1 VDNRTWSWPR
11 VLVVSGLWLLYVLSS
26 TAVEDV
32 GVESASVIF
41 TYALVGIVPA
51 VGAGYAVY
59 AVLSKVVRQTSRSV
73 IIVTRAVS
81 VSAGCSIAGVTV
93 IALGSTGG
101 YAYVLSPAIFIVVPA
116 LAGPLCMFGF
126 DVIDESRA
134 ATLARREELIS
145 EAANLIATSASQEAI
160 IADIRASILASVD
173 AELAPVRADVARQLD
188 LLRSDDIGKFEGNAG
203 LQAAAHDSVRPLID
217 RLSSSSVAT
226 PPQIGFFGAILAI
239 IRTQPFRPLL
249 LSLIFVVAGVPQFSV
264 SDDAIQTGASIAFG
278 VVAIFVILGLAN
290 RAMKRRPERH
300 AAIFIIGFIAL
311 QVPTVIDIATNSQQV
326 PDAFIRAI
334 ATVTAS
340 AVVVLLTS
348 GLTSWTSRQVVAQ
361 ETFRELLDRERIESL
376 ARSRIAGEVAREAAQ
391 SLHGPVQARL
401 AACAVAMQT
410 ASQTGNTDAYRD
422 ALRQAQATLDA
433 PLLDIPTRS
442 QHLHEI
448 LDAVAAPWRG
458 LVNVEIDI
466 QGTSVPT
473 SVHAHLEKATEEAI
487 TNSVRHGRARV
498 VHVTVWSQ
506 AGTTVV
512 EVDDDGI
519 GPAGGNPGL
528 GATLLTRLSD
538 GQWELNHSDALGGAR
553 LRVTIPTRL

>member
-1 VDNRTWSWPR
+1 MDNRTWSWPR

>member
-1 VDNRTWSWPR
+1 MDSRTWSWPR
-11 VLVVSGLWLLYVLSS
+11 VLVISALWLLYVLSS
-26 TAVEDV
+26 TPVNEV
-32 GVESASVIF
+32 GVEGASLIF
-41 TYALVGIVPA
+41 SYALVGIVPA
-51 VGAGYAVY
+51 VGAGYGVY

-73 IIVTRAVS
+73 IVVTRAVS
-81 VSAGCSIAGVTV
+81 VAAGCSVAGVTV

-101 YAYVLSPAIFIVVPA
+101 YADALSPAIFIVVPA

-126 DVIDESRA
+126 DVIDETRA

-145 EAANLIATSASQEAI
+145 EAADLIATSASQEAI

-188 LLRSDDIGKFEGNAG
+188 LLRSDDPGALAGHAG
-203 LQAAAHDSVRPLID
+203 LQNAAHDSVRPLID

-226 PPQIGFFGAILAI
+226 PPPIGFFGAILAI

-249 LSLIFVVAGVPQFSV
+249 LSLIFIVAAVPQLSV
-264 SDDAIQTGASIAFG
+264 SDDTVQTGTSIVFG

-290 RAMKRRPERH
+290 RAMDRRPEHH
-300 AAIFIIGFIAL
+300 AMIFVIGFIAL
-311 QVPTVIDIATNSQQV
+311 QVPTLIDIAVNSQEV
-326 PDAFIRAI
+326 GDALIRAA

-348 GLTSWTSRQVVAQ
+348 GLTSWTSRQIVAQ
-361 ETFRELLDRERIESL
+361 ETFRELLAQERIESV

-433 PLLDIPTRS
+433 PLLDTPTRS
-442 QHLHEI
+442 QHLQDI

-458 LVNVEIDI
+458 LVDIEIDI
-466 QGTSVPT
+466 QDAAIAP
-473 SVHAHLEKATEEAI
+473 SVHGHVEKVTEEAI
-487 TNSVRHGRARV
+487 TNSVRHGRARTI
-498 VHVTVWSQ
+498 HVTVRSESE
-506 AGTTVV
+506 TTVV
-512 EVDDDGI
+512 VVDDDGI
-519 GPAGGNPGL
+519 GPTGGRPGL
-528 GATLLTRLSD
+528 GATLITRVSH
-538 GQWELNHSDALGGAR
+538 GNWELDRSVALGGAR
-553 LRVTIPTRL
+553 LRVSIPARS